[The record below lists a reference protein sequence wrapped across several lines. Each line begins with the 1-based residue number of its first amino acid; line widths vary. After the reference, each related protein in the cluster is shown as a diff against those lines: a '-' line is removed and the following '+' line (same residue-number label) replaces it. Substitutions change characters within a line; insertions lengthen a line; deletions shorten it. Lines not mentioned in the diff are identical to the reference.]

1 MDKAE
6 FERKDVQLQM
16 RKTFEDFA
24 ALKVD
29 LTGKLDG
36 FNLDL

>member
-1 MDKAE
+1 
-6 FERKDVQLQM
+6 M

-36 FNLDL
+36 FNLDLQRRCYIDDMA